1 MFLHNA
7 YMLLFCKVKSES
19 VMVFKLSREE
29 VISFKDREH
38 HVLLK
43 KACRLHFATYFA
55 SFAPPLNCKN
65 IVPTLQKIWNEA
77 RFAIRSYYYYS
88 R

>member
-29 VISFKDREH
+29 VISFKDR
-38 HVLLK
+38 
-43 KACRLHFATYFA
+43 
-55 SFAPPLNCKN
+55 APR
-65 IVPTLQKIWNEA
+65 IVKEGSQTAFCNL
-77 RFAIRSYYYYS
+77 FC
-88 R
+88 